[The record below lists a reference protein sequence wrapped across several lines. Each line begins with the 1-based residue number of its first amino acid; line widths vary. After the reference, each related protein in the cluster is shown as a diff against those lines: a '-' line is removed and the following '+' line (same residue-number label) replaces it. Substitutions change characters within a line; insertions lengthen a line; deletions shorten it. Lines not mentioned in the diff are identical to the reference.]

1 MKSFQ
6 KYFLGRGGG
15 SGMGDGGWEV
25 GGGWGCCLSQPV
37 QKWESSDS
45 QHRDQVY
52 EDWCRLCIA
61 IDAENRLIF
70 FASFKNVTLLV
81 LAKCPIKPR
90 NLFIDGRKK
99 TIVSCR
105 NMEGDVERRVLSARP
120 DWQIA
125 SITQTLATR
134 QSKDIWVDKLSNRLI
149 TTVHT
154 IFISEGRLTMSHL
167 FEHENYRKRN
177 C

>member
-1 MKSFQ
+1 MAD
-6 KYFLGRGGG
+6 GRWGEGGG
-15 SGMGDGGWEV
+15 V
-25 GGGWGCCLSQPV
+25 VYRSQYKSERAPTV
-37 QKWESSDS
+37 NIVIKFMKTGAG
-45 QHRDQVY
+45 Y
-52 EDWCRLCIA
+52 
-61 IDAENRLIF
+61 AENRLIF

-134 QSKDIWVDKLSNRLI
+134 QSKDI
-149 TTVHT
+149 
-154 IFISEGRLTMSHL
+154 
-167 FEHENYRKRN
+167 
-177 C
+177 